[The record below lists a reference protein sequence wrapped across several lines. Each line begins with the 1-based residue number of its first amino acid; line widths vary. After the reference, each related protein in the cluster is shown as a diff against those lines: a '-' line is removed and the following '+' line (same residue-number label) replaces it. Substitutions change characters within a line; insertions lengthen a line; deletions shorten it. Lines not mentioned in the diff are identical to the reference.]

1 MAAPHL
7 RHQNSLEGFVNLS
20 SSPPLP
26 ANIRTQADHRFQEI
40 MERFRDR
47 DPDRSSKYDRPKL
60 INLIYRY
67 AISQKSRDNI
77 LRAVFRALELPI
89 EGDAVDFSTETALLL
104 RLIGF
109 ADHLVDNFFMPCTL
123 KRSYNRVR
131 AFTCL
136 VLTDSITVRALTA
149 KTPQPTP
156 HYRSATLRSSSK
168 DFVGT
173 PERLSTL
180 RGDCLVRDKHRC
192 VISRVYDK
200 TRAEKQAAADVMLDD
215 DQRPIKDGKFAYLE
229 VAHIMPHSLVQVGS
243 DLEELNEAR
252 KTALEIL
259 NMFDNDIDH
268 RINGTDIN
276 RPFNALTL
284 TLNLH
289 RAFGNFEVY
298 FTSIRGREHTYEIST
313 FQRTGF
319 TEVAL
324 PVVRTLHLTEDRN
337 IEPPSPQLLAVHRA
351 IAHILHLS
359 GAGRYIDRIVDSMN
373 EQQARSDGS
382 TDLGS
387 LVRLRAQ
394 AWIAGGVYM

>member
-1 MAAPHL
+1 MAAPHH

-20 SSPPLP
+20 SSPPLSD
-26 ANIRTQADHRFQEI
+26 NVRLQADHRFQEI
-40 MERFRDR
+40 MERFRDK
-47 DPDRSSKYDRPKL
+47 DPDRSSRYDRPKL
-60 INLIYRY
+60 VDLVYRY
-67 AISQKSRDNI
+67 AISQKSKDNI
-77 LRAVFRALELPI
+77 LRAVFRALELPM

-109 ADHLVDNFFMPCTL
+109 ADHLVNNFFMPL
-123 KRSYNRVR
+123 R
-131 AFTCL
+131 A
-136 VLTDSITVRALTA
+136 STA

-173 PERLSTL
+173 PERLSSL

-192 VISRVYDK
+192 VISRAYDK
-200 TRAEKQAAADVMLDD
+200 THAENQSAADVILDD
-215 DQRPIKDGKFAYLE
+215 DLRPIEDGKFAYLE
-229 VAHIMPHSLVQVGS
+229 VAHIMPHSLVKVGS
-243 DLEELNEAR
+243 DSEELNEAR

-259 NMFDNDIDH
+259 NMFDNDIAY
-268 RINGTDIN
+268 RIHGTDID
-276 RPFNALTL
+276 RPLNALTL

-298 FTSIRGREHTYEIST
+298 FTSFRGREHTYEIGT

-324 PVVRTLHLTEDRN
+324 PVVRTLYLTEDRN

-359 GAGRYIDRIVDSMN
+359 GAARYIDRIIRSINDQ
-373 EQQARSDGS
+373 EARNDGS
-382 TDLGS
+382 TDIGS
-387 LVRLRAQ
+387 LVRLRAL
-394 AWIAGGVYM
+394 A

>member
-60 INLIYRY
+60 INLIYQY

-109 ADHLVDNFFMPCTL
+109 ADHLVDNFFMPL
-123 KRSYNRVR
+123 
-131 AFTCL
+131 
-136 VLTDSITVRALTA
+136 RALTA

-324 PVVRTLHLTEDRN
+324 PVVRITPHGRSKYRAS
-337 IEPPSPQLLAVHRA
+337 ISPAFGCAPCYCSHSASIGRWALYRSHR
-351 IAHILHLS
+351 
-359 GAGRYIDRIVDSMN
+359 
-373 EQQARSDGS
+373 
-382 TDLGS
+382 
-387 LVRLRAQ
+387 
-394 AWIAGGVYM
+394 